1 MNNQKELVFV
11 IRIGVV
17 NIDCSH
23 PLAFARELNKG
34 DRARYTAVFNDGFRG
49 EDEVNAFVKNEGLEK
64 VCHSASE
71 LAECTDVGF
80 IQGCDWD
87 KHIGYAMEFINR
99 GKPVF
104 IDKPIVGNTA
114 DCKKIIDLEKSGAV
128 ILGASSARYCNE
140 VREFLSLDRE
150 ERGDVLHI
158 DITVGVDEFNYAIH
172 AIEALCE
179 MAGNEPISVKYVGR
193 GEKDSRTCD
202 TFFVEFEGG
211 ATGLYHS
218 VLGRFAKFSII
229 ALTTKD
235 NYTYT
240 VDNTKLYKALLDEIC
255 NKLEGK
261 ENNLAS
267 MERICESIRVALA
280 GKYSM
285 EHGGVRVEIDSPLLD
300 TVSFDGAEF
309 VKGYAAASSP
319 MYL

>member
-1 MNNQKELVFV
+1 M

-34 DRARYTAVFNDGFRG
+34 TRAKYTAVFNDGFRG

-64 VCHSASE
+64 VCHSADE

-87 KHIGYAMEFINR
+87 KHIDYAMAYINR

-104 IDKPIVGNTA
+104 IDKPMVGNTA
-114 DCKKIIDLEKSGAV
+114 DCKKLIELEKNGAM
-128 ILGASSARYCNE
+128 ILGASSARYCYE
-140 VREFLSLDRE
+140 VRDFLDLDRE
-150 ERGDVLHI
+150 ERGEVLHI

-172 AIEALCE
+172 AVEALCE
-179 MAGNEPISVKYVGR
+179 MVEKKPISVKYVGR
-193 GEKDSRTCD
+193 SENGSQTCD

-211 ATGLYHS
+211 ATGCYHS
-218 VLGRFAKFSII
+218 VLGRFAKFSAI

-235 NYTYT
+235 NYTFT

-255 NKLEGK
+255 DKLEGK
-261 ENNLAS
+261 ENHMAS
-267 MERICESIRVALA
+267 MEKICESIRVALA

-285 EHGGVRVEIDSPLLD
+285 EHGGVRVETDSPLLD
-300 TVSFDGAEF
+300 TVSYDGAEF